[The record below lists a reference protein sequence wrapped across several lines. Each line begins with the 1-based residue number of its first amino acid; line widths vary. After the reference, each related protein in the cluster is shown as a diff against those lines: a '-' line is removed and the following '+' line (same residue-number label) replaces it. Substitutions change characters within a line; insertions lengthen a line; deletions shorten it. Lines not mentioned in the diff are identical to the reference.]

1 MNIASIRV
9 FGTVATATVHERI
22 PAGIVG
28 ATIRVS
34 YDDPAWDGLTKTV
47 IFKSNVTKDVITNDE
62 IITIPAEVIEVPGS
76 MLQIGFYGI
85 SSDGKVAIPTIW
97 LLIGTAE
104 TAADPSGDTSTDPS
118 LPVWAQLQAQIDE
131 IKESSDDVDLEG
143 YATEEWVQAGYQPKG
158 NYLTEHQDISGKLD
172 ADKLPEVIDDA
183 LTQAKETGM
192 FDGAPGAPGD
202 PGVYTLSEGE
212 SIDDAPDWA
221 KIVVDPYADP
231 VSVEMVATMED
242 GTTVTYRVFGEVIA

>member
-9 FGTVATATVHERI
+9 LGTFAVATVHERI

-76 MLQIGFYGI
+76 MLHIGFYGI
-85 SSDGKVAIPTIW
+85 SSDGEVAIPTIW

-118 LPVWAQLQAQIDE
+118 LPVWAQLQMQIDK
-131 IKESSDDVDLEG
+131 INAGGGGGSGGVPPGGKAGQYLRKKSDADGDVEWADLEI
-143 YATEEWVQAGYQPKG
+143 PKEYG
-158 NYLTEHQDISGKLD
+158 LITYDQDRTIT
-172 ADKLPEVIDDA
+172 I
-183 LTQAKETGM
+183 T
-192 FDGAPGAPGD
+192 
-202 PGVYTLSEGE
+202 
-212 SIDDAPDWA
+212 
-221 KIVVDPYADP
+221 
-231 VSVEMVATMED
+231 
-242 GTTVTYRVFGEVIA
+242 

>member
-9 FGTVATATVHERI
+9 LGTVATATVHERI

-104 TAADPSGDTSTDPS
+104 TAADPSGDTSTDPG
-118 LPVWAQLQAQIDE
+118 LPVWAQLQAQIDK
-131 IKESSDDVDLEG
+131 IKESCADVDLDG
-143 YATEEWVQAGYQPKG
+143 YATEKWVQSGYQPKG
-158 NYLTEHQDISGKLD
+158 DYLTEHQDISGKLD

-183 LTQAKETGM
+183 LTKAKESGI
-192 FDGAPGAPGD
+192 FDGD
-202 PGVYTLSEGE
+202 PGVYTLAEGE
-212 SIDDAPDWA
+212 TVADAPDWA
-221 KIVVDPYADP
+221 KVIVDPYADP
-231 VSVEMVATMED
+231 VSVELVATMED
-242 GTTVTYRVFGEVIA
+242 GTTVTYRLFGEVIG